1 MTTNT
6 KNSFTRFA
14 AAAKDCFYV
23 NSFRAD
29 LVQCDRALKMDGE
42 INKHREPEANWVLK
56 GATVSCTRS
65 GKYFVSLLYEFEKDI
80 QPIKPTKET
89 SLGLDYFKEQF
100 KAVYHMSVEEAW
112 AKFGTE

>member
-1 MTTNT
+1 MLVSRLSFEGLLLFLYVLIRNKIILERMNTMTNT

-42 INKHREPEANWVLK
+42 MRVEAECWMN
-56 GATVSCTRS
+56 
-65 GKYFVSLLYEFEKDI
+65 I
-80 QPIKPTKET
+80 
-89 SLGLDYFKEQF
+89 LD
-100 KAVYHMSVEEAW
+100 A
-112 AKFGTE
+112 GR

>member
-1 MTTNT
+1 MTNT

-42 INKHREPEANWVLK
+42 MRVEAECWMNILDALDDNDIKMYVDNVRWIEPALVLTNSKNEADAAIVRNVK
-56 GATVSCTRS
+56 GA
-65 GKYFVSLLYEFEKDI
+65 
-80 QPIKPTKET
+80 
-89 SLGLDYFKEQF
+89 
-100 KAVYHMSVEEAW
+100 
-112 AKFGTE
+112 

>member
-1 MTTNT
+1 MTNT

-42 INKHREPEANWVLK
+42 MR
-56 GATVSCTRS
+56 GM
-65 GKYFVSLLYEFEKDI
+65 
-80 QPIKPTKET
+80 
-89 SLGLDYFKEQF
+89 LDE
-100 KAVYHMSVEEAW
+100 H
-112 AKFGTE
+112 FGCPGR

>member
-42 INKHREPEANWVLK
+42 MHVEAECWMNILDALDDNDIKMYVDNEYRPGLLNPFQKQVNNSRLK
-56 GATVSCTRS
+56 SWACVSKKS
-65 GKYFVSLLYEFEKDI
+65 HQK
-80 QPIKPTKET
+80 
-89 SLGLDYFKEQF
+89 
-100 KAVYHMSVEEAW
+100 
-112 AKFGTE
+112 

>member
-1 MTTNT
+1 MLVSRLSFEDLLLFLYVLIRNKIILERMNTMTNT

-42 INKHREPEANWVLK
+42 MHVEAECWMNILDALDDNDIKMYVDNEYRP
-56 GATVSCTRS
+56 G
-65 GKYFVSLLYEFEKDI
+65 LLNPFHK
-80 QPIKPTKET
+80 
-89 SLGLDYFKEQF
+89 
-100 KAVYHMSVEEAW
+100 W
-112 AKFGTE
+112 

>member
-42 INKHREPEANWVLK
+42 MHVEAECWMNILDALDDNDIKMYTAKPPNTHIRCTKLSLQATAWKIAFRCSSPIWKQEP
-56 GATVSCTRS
+56 T
-65 GKYFVSLLYEFEKDI
+65 
-80 QPIKPTKET
+80 
-89 SLGLDYFKEQF
+89 
-100 KAVYHMSVEEAW
+100 
-112 AKFGTE
+112 